1 MARLDL
7 AHALLQQGRLDEVVD
22 EASQAL
28 DGFMRHDTILRANQL
43 DTALHAAYPTAK
55 ETTDF
60 HERLVMAR
68 RNLYSTE
75 SSSASTGRH
84 PTDDSAN

>member
-7 AHALLQQGRLDEVVD
+7 AHALLQQNRLDEAVH
-22 EASQAL
+22 EATLAF
-28 DGFMRHDTILRANQL
+28 DAFMRHDTILRAAQL
-43 DTALHAAYPTAK
+43 DQALHAAHPKAK

-68 RNLYSTE
+68 RNLYAAE
-75 SSSASTGRH
+75 SSSPSPERH
-84 PTDDSAN
+84 SKTNSVN